1 MTNILIAACLVF
13 LFMSTANAQTSARL
27 ADKYP
32 HHEVYEVQ
40 PGVQMTPKFDSHRMV
55 CEMRVEPTHFR
66 DNGADFAEGVDEH
79 NVHAVIDQLVPVT
92 ERGVDMGTSEDCA
105 GVCMTTHE
113 YSNVLVKIL
122 SGGDT
127 RLMIIKWRNRSCV

>member
-1 MTNILIAACLVF
+1 MTKILIAAGLVV
-13 LFMSTANAQTSARL
+13 LFMAAANAQTAADL
-27 ADKYP
+27 AEKYR

-40 PGVQMTPKFDSHRMV
+40 PGVHMAPKFDSNSMV

-66 DNGADFAEGVDEH
+66 DNAVDFAEGIDEH
-79 NVHAVIDQLVPVT
+79 RIHAVIDQLVPVT
-92 ERGVDMGTSEDCA
+92 ERGVNIGTSEDCA

-113 YSNVLVKIL
+113 YSKVLVKTF

-127 RLMIIKWRNRSCV
+127 RLIIIKWRNRSCV